1 MIAAIF
7 LPAKSGN
14 VATLATPN
22 ASPVFFDHKKCIPPS
37 KTGAFPTRPSVQS
50 QALATTG
57 VFRTL
62 GPILRLRPCGVGRAI
77 RASDGVASGAES
89 LPLYWLMG
97 IPNVCLLFKKCPH
110 HDKNIVVGIILTTS
124 RGL

>member
-7 LPAKSGN
+7 PAKSGN

-22 ASPVFFDHKKCIPPS
+22 DYNASPSFFDHKKCISPAKLELS
-37 KTGAFPTRPSVQS
+37 IAFPPHPSVQS

-62 GPILRLRPCGVGRAI
+62 GPVLRLRPCGVGGAI

-97 IPNVCLLFKKCPH
+97 IPWDSQCMFLLFYSDMFFFEKMPP
-110 HDKNIVVGIILTTS
+110 S
-124 RGL
+124 